1 MPTPERQYSPE
12 SFEFYLEVTLKQK
25 YDVLVELYKP
35 EWPEDHKS
43 EEHKWGRLDL
53 IKPLPICGEYGIV
66 GIDGNEYPIPSYES
80 IKARFKENKEF
91 KTKFNQGF
99 TELEMIPFALPIE
112 LLAVK
117 FGKQILKHHKAGKLF
132 ATKASPDDPDEPL
145 ELDTNQPLFVWDKW
159 IDPSKPEGERG
170 ADVSGECVYHCD
182 NFDPVNHH
190 GHTKQEILAK
200 QREIHDP
207 WAGWEVELIEANPN
221 IPREGKG
228 QTIGGRKQPEAGQ
241 TAEQYQRQ
249 FQTDPQYR
257 HERAQTKEGWII
269 QNLVHLEKTN
279 QVIDDWQG
287 KGSVTFLLGSYLPAS
302 GYLGY
307 GCWYRGGRRANLGG
321 GDPWNQD
328 SDIGCRSAVGLGQKL
343 EFGD

>member
-132 ATKASPDDPDEPL
+132 STKANPDDPDEPL
-145 ELDTNQPLFVWDKW
+145 ELDANQPLFTWEKWVDKT
-159 IDPSKPEGERG
+159 KPLGEQG
-170 ADVSGECVYHCD
+170 ADVSGECVYHPSL
-182 NFDPVNHH
+182 FDQTNHS
-190 GHTKQEILAK
+190 GLTKQQILDN
-200 QREIHDP
+200 QRHTADP
-207 WAGWEVELIEANPN
+207 FAGWEVKLLEPSLN
-221 IPREGKG
+221 ISRKGKG
-228 QTIGGRKQPEAGQ
+228 EIKGERRQLEAGQ
-241 TAEQYQRQ
+241 TPEQYQKTLQTEKQYQNEQGLTNEDWITQ
-249 FQTDPQYR
+249 FL
-257 HERAQTKEGWII
+257 I
-269 QNLVHLEKTN
+269 HLERTN
-279 QVIDDWQG
+279 QVIDDFHG
-287 KGSVTFLLGSYLPAS
+287 KGSACFLTGSFNCVS
-302 GYLGY
+302 
-307 GCWYRGGRRANLGG
+307 RRLGG
-321 GDPWNQD
+321 GYWDH
-328 SDIGCRSAVGLGQKL
+328 GYRRGGLGGYDPGGAGAVHR
-343 EFGD
+343 FCSAGGVG

>member
-1 MPTPERQYSPE
+1 MPTPEHHHPE
-12 SFEFYLEVTLKQK
+12 SFEYYLDIGLEQQYREIAK
-25 YDVLVELYKP
+25 VLNNLGLLEILP
-35 EWPEDHKS
+35 ES
-43 EEHKWGRLDL
+43 
-53 IKPLPICGEYGIV
+53 GEKGIL
-66 GIDGNEYPIPSYES
+66 GIDGHEYPIPSLDS
-80 IKARFKENKEF
+80 IKAKMKEQKEIYQ
-91 KTKFNQGF
+91 TKFNQGF
-99 TELEMIPFALPIE
+99 IQIQLTPFGLPLEM
-112 LLAVK
+112 LAAK
-117 FGKQILKHHKAGKLF
+117 LEEQILKHHHEGKLL
-132 ATKASPDDPDEPL
+132 ATKANPTDPDEPL

-269 QNLVHLEKTN
+269 QN
-279 QVIDDWQG
+279 
-287 KGSVTFLLGSYLPAS
+287 
-302 GYLGY
+302 
-307 GCWYRGGRRANLGG
+307 
-321 GDPWNQD
+321 
-328 SDIGCRSAVGLGQKL
+328 
-343 EFGD
+343 